1 MNPRPTYTKPDKN
14 QRQIIDELEK
24 RGYIVWN
31 ICNLPGL
38 ADLIVF
44 GKKKFNHALSD
55 WYGYDYC
62 AVGVE
67 VKVDNAPLSD
77 KEQEIQDTMGE
88 FVIVA
93 RSSVEDVTPAVKT
106 IEAWF
111 GRE

>member
-1 MNPRPTYTKPDKN
+1 MNPRPKRTKPDAN

-31 ICNLPGL
+31 ISSLPGL

-44 GKKKFNHALSD
+44 GEKLFIGAG
-55 WYGYDYC
+55 GYKSVTPC

-67 VKVDNAPLSD
+67 VKVDNAPLTGN
-77 KEQEIQDTMGE
+77 EPEIQDTMGE

-93 RSSVEDVTPAVKT
+93 RSPADDPMPAVKT

>member
-1 MNPRPTYTKPDKN
+1 MNPRPHFTKPDKN

-31 ICNLPGL
+31 ISSLPGL

-44 GKKKFNHALSD
+44 GKKKAR
-55 WYGYDYC
+55 YDSMYPIITWC
-62 AVGVE
+62 GVGVE
-67 VKVDNAPLSD
+67 VKVDNAPLTE
-77 KEQEIQDTMGE
+77 KEQMIQDTMGE

-93 RSSVEDVTPAVKT
+93 RSSVEDVMPAVKT
-106 IEAWF
+106 ITAWF